1 MFTVLNMM
9 NKWGS
14 RTNYKKLFSEEVQP
28 PSQLPISG
36 LKLCIY
42 THITQRDPPM
52 SIHYAP

>member
-36 LKLCIY
+36 LKLRIY